1 MRTVRRVTL
10 PRRVWDCILEGYI
23 KRLTRWR
30 RHAES
35 PQVRLRSISE
45 GSTWLMCS
53 RKRIL
58 SGCSIAASVWITWTL
73 VFLVKAKFQKLI
85 YLYSAIPNKA
95 LWTLF
100 LILRNG
106 LKPKASKYRNVC
118 TMICLAK
125 RRKRIYQSL
134 GTLRLTWIVTNWT
147 SITVTVI
154 ATAIV
159 IESARKLSK
168 KSFSQERYLFQFIDL
183 IKLIASI
190 IALLLAFI
198 N

>member
-10 PRRVWDCILEGYI
+10 RRRVWDCILEGYI

-85 YLYSAIPNKA
+85 YLYSTMLKT

-118 TMICLAK
+118 TMTCLAK

>member
-85 YLYSAIPNKA
+85 YLYSTMLKT

-118 TMICLAK
+118 TMTCLAK

-134 GTLRLTWIVTNWT
+134 GTLRLTLIVTNWT

-154 ATAIV
+154 ATAT
-159 IESARKLSK
+159 ESARKSSK

-190 IALLLAFI
+190 IVLLLAFI

>member
-10 PRRVWDCILEGYI
+10 RRRVWDCILEGYI

-85 YLYSAIPNKA
+85 YLYSTMLKT

-118 TMICLAK
+118 TMTCLAK

-190 IALLLAFI
+190 IVLLLAFI